1 MKRTELTS
9 SNVVMT
15 KNGKVG
21 IVVSF
26 NGKPSHIIFASFTN
40 PIDKWDEDLNHT
52 NDNYTI
58 TEVRDG
64 SKVENV
70 LDAFKKRVF
79 DSLPTIG

>member
-9 SNVVMT
+9 SSVVMT

-21 IVVSF
+21 IVASF
-26 NGKPSHIIFASFTN
+26 NGKPSHIIFTSFTN
-40 PIDKWDEDLNHT
+40 PIDKWDDDLNHA

-64 SKVENV
+64 SKVDNA

-79 DSLPTIG
+79 NTLPIIN

>member
-1 MKRTELTS
+1 MKRSELTS

-26 NGKPSHIIFASFTN
+26 NDKPSHIIFASFTN
-40 PIDKWDEDLNHT
+40 PIDKWDDDLNHA

-79 DSLPTIG
+79 DTLPTIG

>member
-1 MKRTELTS
+1 MKRTELTNS
-9 SNVVMT
+9 SVVMT

-21 IVVSF
+21 IVASF
-26 NGKPSHIIFASFTN
+26 NGKPSHIIFTSFTN
-40 PIDKWDEDLNHT
+40 PIDKWDEDLNHV

-64 SKVENV
+64 SKVDNA

-79 DSLPTIG
+79 NTLPIIN

>member
-9 SNVVMT
+9 SSVVMT

-21 IVVSF
+21 IVASF
-26 NGKPSHIIFASFTN
+26 NGKPSHIIFTSFTN
-40 PIDKWDEDLNHT
+40 PIDKWDEDLNHA

-64 SKVENV
+64 SKVDNA

-79 DSLPTIG
+79 NTLPIIN

>member
-9 SNVVMT
+9 SSVVMT

-21 IVVSF
+21 IVASF

-40 PIDKWDEDLNHT
+40 PIDKWDEDLNHA

-64 SKVENV
+64 SKVDNA

-79 DSLPTIG
+79 NTLPIIN

>member
-1 MKRTELTS
+1 MKRTELTNS
-9 SNVVMT
+9 SVVMT

-21 IVVSF
+21 IVASF

-40 PIDKWDEDLNHT
+40 PIDKWDEDLNHA

-64 SKVENV
+64 SKVDNA

-79 DSLPTIG
+79 NTLPIIN

>member
-9 SNVVMT
+9 SSVVMT

-21 IVVSF
+21 IVASF
-26 NGKPSHIIFASFTN
+26 NGKPSHIIFTSFTN
-40 PIDKWDEDLNHT
+40 PIDKWDEDLNHV

-64 SKVENV
+64 SKVDNA

-79 DSLPTIG
+79 DTLPTIG

>member
-1 MKRTELTS
+1 MKRSELTTS
-9 SNVVMT
+9 SVVMT

-21 IVVSF
+21 IVASF
-26 NGKPSHIIFASFTN
+26 NGKPSHIIFTSFTN
-40 PIDKWDEDLNHT
+40 PIDKWDEDLNHA

-64 SKVENV
+64 SKVDNA

-79 DSLPTIG
+79 DTLPTIG

>member
-9 SNVVMT
+9 SSVVMT

-21 IVVSF
+21 IVASF
-26 NGKPSHIIFASFTN
+26 NGKPSHIIFTSFTN
-40 PIDKWDEDLNHT
+40 PIDKWDEDLNHV

-64 SKVENV
+64 SKVDNA
-70 LDAFKKRVF
+70 LDTFKKRVF
-79 DSLPTIG
+79 NTLPIIN

>member
-1 MKRTELTS
+1 MKRSDLTS
-9 SNVVMT
+9 SSVVIT

-21 IVVSF
+21 VVVSF

-40 PIDKWDEDLNHT
+40 PIDKWDDDLNHA

-64 SKVENV
+64 SKVDNA

-79 DSLPTIG
+79 DTLPTIS

>member
-9 SNVVMT
+9 SSVVMT

-26 NGKPSHIIFASFTN
+26 NGKPSHIIFTSFTN
-40 PIDKWDEDLNHT
+40 PIDKWDEDLNHA

-64 SKVENV
+64 SKVDNA

-79 DSLPTIG
+79 NTLPIIN

>member
-9 SNVVMT
+9 SSVVMT

-21 IVVSF
+21 IVASF
-26 NGKPSHIIFASFTN
+26 NGKPSHIIFTSFTN
-40 PIDKWDEDLNHT
+40 PIDKWDEDLNHV

-64 SKVENV
+64 SKVDNA

-79 DSLPTIG
+79 NTLPIIN